1 MATHAAHA
9 ATDTRATAM
18 RRAIELAARGLGST
32 SPNPV
37 VGCVITDA
45 RGAVVGEGWHQRA
58 GGPHA
63 EVHALRAA
71 GTAARGGTAY
81 VTLEPCNHTGRTGP
95 CAQALI
101 EAGVTRVVYAVSD
114 PNPQASGGGAT
125 LRAAGIATEAGL
137 LEQEAEEG
145 NAAWLTSVRRGR
157 PHVLWKY
164 AATLDGRIA
173 AADGT
178 SRWISSPESR
188 ADVHRLRAE
197 ADAVVV
203 GSGTLRADDPHL
215 AVRGRPGTD
224 PADQP
229 LRVVLD
235 TRATVRP
242 GARVLDDAAPTLIAV
257 AEDADTG
264 HLPGVDLVRLPA
276 DENGISVHALLAELH
291 RRGVRSVLLEG
302 GPTLAGAFV
311 AAGAVD
317 KVVGYLAPVLL
328 GAGRTAL
335 GDAGIDTIAD
345 ALRLRITE
353 TVRIGPDLRVTA
365 VPEAVPTAPQGALSV
380 HRNRRRTWRG
390 HRRRAARRGLPL
402 PPARPRRHRGCQ
414 ARRLHRRQRRVPD
427 RRGDR
432 RRRVH
437 RRRHAGDPEPL
448 QPRHPGT
455 GLPGQPGAPHGPRRP
470 ARRPPG
476 PRARGRHRRDPLP
489 HPSEHW
495 ELVKVALP
503 AHLARYVVE
512 KGSIT
517 VDGVSLTVVEAAAD
531 HFTISLIPT
540 TLALTTL
547 GIKQPGDPVNLEVD
561 VLAKYVERLLAAGV
575 DPLSAKAGEE
585 RS

>member
-1 MATHAAHA
+1 MRQEDPVATHAAHA
-9 ATDTRATAM
+9 APDTRATAM

-276 DENGISVHALLAELH
+276 DANGISVHALLAELH

-365 VPEAVPTAPQGALSV
+365 VPEAVPTAPK
-380 HRNRRRTWRG
+380 
-390 HRRRAARRGLPL
+390 
-402 PPARPRRHRGCQ
+402 
-414 ARRLHRRQRRVPD
+414 
-427 RRGDR
+427 
-432 RRRVH
+432 
-437 RRRHAGDPEPL
+437 
-448 QPRHPGT
+448 
-455 GLPGQPGAPHGPRRP
+455 
-470 ARRPPG
+470 
-476 PRARGRHRRDPLP
+476 
-489 HPSEHW
+489 EH
-495 ELVKVALP
+495 
-503 AHLARYVVE
+503 
-512 KGSIT
+512 
-517 VDGVSLTVVEAAAD
+517 
-531 HFTISLIPT
+531 
-540 TLALTTL
+540 
-547 GIKQPGDPVNLEVD
+547 
-561 VLAKYVERLLAAGV
+561 
-575 DPLSAKAGEE
+575 
-585 RS
+585 